1 MKKLF
6 LLLFFATLCSA
17 ASAQDLIVR
26 NDKDATDITA
36 KVLRVSDSKVEYL
49 DWNNLEGPVY
59 ELPVHDVLFIRYQNG
74 TKDIFAQQ
82 SETPQYRQGSRFEG
96 YPKYQGEVTFGYG
109 LGVGNVAK
117 VLNLDRIV
125 LETVHGVR
133 INPYLFAG
141 AGLGVNFFYAD
152 LFEDS
157 GIGGMPDSGIV
168 LPVFVNGKAYCPV
181 GRKTS
186 LHLSV
191 DLGAAIPVSG
201 YFEGGTTEFYAAV
214 GPGVSIGSSNNFRLD
229 LGIRFQYMGT
239 GFNAILF
246 RVGFGF

>member
-6 LLLFFATLCSA
+6 LLLLFAA
-17 ASAQDLIVR
+17 AGSVTAAQDLIVR
-26 NDKDATDITA
+26 NDKDATDISA

-49 DWNNLEGPVY
+49 AWDNLEGPTY
-59 ELPVHDVLFIRYQNG
+59 EIPVSQVLFIRYQNG

-82 SETPQYRQGSRFEG
+82 PASTHYRQGNRFEG
-96 YPKYQGEVTFGYG
+96 YPKYQGEITFGYG

-125 LETVHGVR
+125 VETVHGIR

-141 AGLGVNFFYAD
+141 AGLGINYFYAD

-181 GRKTS
+181 GRNTS

-201 YFEGGTTEFYAAV
+201 YFEGGSSEFYAAV
-214 GPGVSIGSSNNFRLD
+214 GPGISFTGNSAFRLD
-229 LGIRFQYMGT
+229 LGIRFQHMGT